1 MHLLVVNAGSSSLR
15 YSLLRTAGSEPI
27 AQEPIAQE
35 PIVKEPTKEPIVH
48 ETIAHETIETH
59 GEVDAA
65 CREMLER
72 LRRFPAPDA
81 TGHRVV
87 HGGSSLMAP
96 ARIDAAVIAAIETA
110 SRYAPLHNPINLEV
124 IEACRNTWPE
134 AVHVAVFDT
143 AFHATVPEYAHR
155 YALPDDVVDRH
166 GLRRFGFHGISH
178 EQLLLDAAAFL
189 ERPAARLNLIT
200 LHLGNG
206 ASATAIRNGRSIDTS
221 MGMTPAEGLVM
232 GTRSGDVDPG
242 LLAYLAR
249 AEDLDGDAL
258 DELVNRRGGLLGLC
272 GESDMRKVRS
282 LALAGDGAA
291 QRAIEVYIYRIRKY
305 IGAFQ
310 AALGRVDAMVFSG
323 GVGENHPW
331 LVQEVCAN
339 LSGIRIEPPATKN
352 LPLPVNLATNDS
364 EIAILVIAADET
376 RSITRQVLA
385 LLGRDQHE

>member
-27 AQEPIAQE
+27 AQEPI
-35 PIVKEPTKEPIVH
+35 VKEPTKEPTVH

-59 GEVDAA
+59 GEVEAA
-65 CREMLER
+65 CREMLAR

-87 HGGSSLMAP
+87 HGGSSLVAP
-96 ARIDAAVIAAIETA
+96 ARIDADVIAAIEAA
-110 SRYAPLHNPINLEV
+110 SRYAPLHNPINLEA
-124 IEACRNTWPE
+124 IEACRKTWPD
-134 AVHVAVFDT
+134 ATHVAVFDT
-143 AFHATVPEYAHR
+143 AFHATLPERARH
-155 YALPDDVVDRH
+155 YALPDDDVARH

-189 ERPAARLNLIT
+189 GRPADTLNLIT

-249 AEDLDGDAL
+249 AENLDGDAL
-258 DELVNRRGGLLGLC
+258 DTLVNRRSGLLGLC
-272 GESDMRKVRS
+272 GESDMREVRS
-282 LALAGDGAA
+282 LALAGNGAA
-291 QRAIEVYIYRIRKY
+291 QRAIDIYVYRIRKY

-310 AALGRVDAMVFSG
+310 AVLGRVDALVFSG

-331 LVQEVCAN
+331 LVQAVCEN
-339 LSGIRIEPPATKN
+339 LSGVRIDPPAAESLS
-352 LPLPVNLATNDS
+352 LPANLAANDS
-364 EIAILVIAADET
+364 EIDVLMIAADET
-376 RSITRQVLA
+376 QSITRQVLA
-385 LLGRDQHE
+385 VFGRDQHE

>member
-27 AQEPIAQE
+27 AQEPIVKESA
-35 PIVKEPTKEPIVH
+35 KEPTVH

-65 CREMLER
+65 CREMLAR

-96 ARIDAAVIAAIETA
+96 ARIDADVIAAIETA

-124 IEACRNTWPE
+124 IEACRKTWPD
-134 AVHVAVFDT
+134 ATHVAVFDT
-143 AFHATVPEYAHR
+143 AFHATLPERARH
-155 YALPDDVVDRH
+155 YALPEDVVARH
-166 GLRRFGFHGISH
+166 ELRRFGFHGISH

-189 ERPAARLNLIT
+189 GRPADTLNLIT

-249 AEDLDGDAL
+249 VENLDGDAL
-258 DELVNRRGGLLGLC
+258 DTLVNRRSGLLGLC
-272 GESDMRKVRS
+272 GESDMREVRS
-282 LALAGDGAA
+282 LALAGNGAA
-291 QRAIEVYIYRIRKY
+291 QRAIEIYVYRIRKY

-310 AALGRVDAMVFSG
+310 AVLGRVDALVFGG

-331 LVQEVCAN
+331 LVQAVCEN
-339 LSGIRIEPPATKN
+339 LSGLRIDSPVAETPS
-352 LPLPVNLATNDS
+352 LPVNLATNDS
-364 EIAILVIAADET
+364 EIAILVITADET

-385 LLGRDQHE
+385 LLGRDRHA

>member
-15 YSLLRTAGSEPI
+15 YSLLQIAGLEPT
-27 AQEPIAQE
+27 AQEP
-35 PIVKEPTKEPIVH
+35 TVH

-87 HGGSSLMAP
+87 HGGSSLVEP
-96 ARIDAAVIAAIETA
+96 ARIDADVIAEIEAA

-124 IEACRNTWPE
+124 IEACRNTWPD
-134 AVHVAVFDT
+134 AAHVAVFDT
-143 AFHATVPEYAHR
+143 AFHATLPERARH
-155 YALPDDVVDRH
+155 YALPDDVVGRH

-189 ERPAARLNLIT
+189 GRPADTLNLIT

-206 ASATAIRNGRSIDTS
+206 ASVTAIRNGRSIDTS

-242 LLAYLAR
+242 LLAYVAR
-249 AEDLDGDAL
+249 ADNLDGDAL
-258 DELVNRRGGLLGLC
+258 DTLVNRRSGLLGLC
-272 GESDMRKVRS
+272 GESDMREVRS
-282 LALAGDGAA
+282 LALAGNGAA
-291 QRAIEVYIYRIRKY
+291 QRAIDVYVYRIRKY

-310 AALGRVDAMVFSG
+310 AVLGRVDALVFSG

-331 LVQEVCAN
+331 LVQAVCEN
-339 LSGIRIEPPATKN
+339 LSGVQIAPPAAESPS
-352 LPLPVNLATNDS
+352 LPANLAANDS
-364 EIAILVIAADET
+364 EIEVLMIAADET

-385 LLGRDQHE
+385 VLGSGSRRIK

>member
-27 AQEPIAQE
+27 APE
-35 PIVKEPTKEPIVH
+35 PIVKEPTKEPTVH

-65 CREMLER
+65 CREMLAR

-87 HGGSSLMAP
+87 HGGPSLVEP
-96 ARIDAAVIAAIETA
+96 ARIDANVIAEIEAA
-110 SRYAPLHNPINLEV
+110 SRYAPLHNPINLEA
-124 IEACRNTWPE
+124 IEACRKTWPD
-134 AVHVAVFDT
+134 ATHVAVFDT
-143 AFHATVPEYAHR
+143 AFHATLPERARH
-155 YALPDDVVDRH
+155 YALPEDVVARH
-166 GLRRFGFHGISH
+166 ELRRFGFHGISH

-291 QRAIEVYIYRIRKY
+291 QRAIEVYIYRIRK
-305 IGAFQ
+305 
-310 AALGRVDAMVFSG
+310 
-323 GVGENHPW
+323 
-331 LVQEVCAN
+331 
-339 LSGIRIEPPATKN
+339 
-352 LPLPVNLATNDS
+352 
-364 EIAILVIAADET
+364 
-376 RSITRQVLA
+376 
-385 LLGRDQHE
+385 